1 MTEVSEAA
9 GSTGLVDAE
18 LAALTAAHNARMTA
32 IDGLIPAAAV
42 SSLTPS
48 TAETTPAY
56 GLVNEDL
63 LTVPGAAA
71 IARWSTVDPDSLAAS
86 WGALASSSLIAVRVA
101 GDPLAV
107 DRGGSSA
114 EAAMDSLLTRWA
126 SRPGPADVDALAGG
140 DTAGGDTAAGLMW
153 PSRDTAMTRT
163 FLRHGLSARVN
174 VAVRVAG
181 RPAPVSPEPP
191 GLVVRDLA
199 VRDIDAAAALQLEV
213 IRWDAQFD
221 GVTLRAS
228 SPARARDDV
237 VEQLDKARPSAWVA
251 ESNGVVV
258 GLLTIAWPPDA
269 DWISAL
275 VAADSTR
282 IAYLGC
288 LSIAPGRRSAG
299 VGAALARFIHAELDA
314 AGIAVTLLHHSATNP
329 LSTPFWH
336 RWNYRPLWTS
346 WQARPHSTLR

>member
-18 LAALTAAHNARMTA
+18 LAALTAVHNARMAA

-42 SSLTPS
+42 PSLTPS
-48 TAETTPAY
+48 TAEPTPTY
-56 GLVNEDL
+56 GLVNEAL
-63 LTVPGAAA
+63 LAVPGAVAV
-71 IARWSTVDPDSLAAS
+71 ARWSTVDPDSLSAS
-86 WGALASSSLIAVRVA
+86 WGSLASNSLVSVRVA

-107 DRGGSSA
+107 DRGGYSA
-114 EAAMDSLLTRWA
+114 EAAMDCLLAQWA
-126 SRPGPADVDALAGG
+126 SRPGPVDVNAYAGG
-140 DTAGGDTAAGLMW
+140 DTGAGLMW

-163 FLRHGLSARVN
+163 FLRHGLSARVH
-174 VAVRVAG
+174 VAARLAG

-191 GLVVRDLA
+191 GLVVRDLME
-199 VRDIDAAAALQLEV
+199 RDVDAAAALQLEV

-221 GVTLRAS
+221 GVTLRDS

-237 VEQLDKARPSAWVA
+237 VEQLDNARPSAWVA

-275 VAADSTR
+275 VAADPAR

-314 AGIAVTLLHHSATNP
+314 AGISVTLLHHSATNP